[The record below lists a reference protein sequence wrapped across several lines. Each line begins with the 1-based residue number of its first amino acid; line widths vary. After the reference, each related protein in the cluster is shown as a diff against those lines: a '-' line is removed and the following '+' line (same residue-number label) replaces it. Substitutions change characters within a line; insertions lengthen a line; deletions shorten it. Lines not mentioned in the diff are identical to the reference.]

1 MFGVAGTNIIIR
13 HWDNFGRNAGYAL
26 NGTRQS
32 TLAYDSA
39 TGRLASMLADGSET
53 SFVWNYLDGSD
64 LKSSLA
70 YPNGLTATW
79 TYDANNLM
87 LQVCNATPT
96 NIISQYNYTYDAAG
110 RRVACGKS
118 GSAFAQNDTLSYG
131 YNNRSEL
138 TNAVAAVDSDYRY
151 AYDFDDIGNR
161 ETSSER
167 GTNSVYTA
175 NSLNQYTAVDE
186 FTPQFDDDGNQTL
199 IKTST
204 GVWQVQYNG
213 ENRPILWENVSTNS
227 PTHNSSTPTLISMSY
242 GRRVTKNDQRFVY
255 DGYLQIAN
263 FEQSAT
269 NLQLTTRNLQLFIW
283 DPTEPVA
290 TRPLVWT
297 NHQSPTTNFYTHDGN
312 KNVSDVV
319 DASGNVAVHYDYAPF
334 GVCRTVL
341 SDVATL
347 VLDIFLRNPLRYS
360 SEYMDEAIGV
370 IYFIKRIYNP
380 ADGRWISIDPFFINI
395 SFAEYHY
402 CLNSPIANN
411 DWIGLVFS
419 ETIEKM
425 TLAELQESTGRPNVY
440 GYTTIDVPPLEAG
453 NDIIKEFENGGCWCA
468 IVFKGMSLNLI
479 AASFIATNTVNQL
492 GEHVLAESAIDSISA
507 HEERRRK
514 AMKNGYEAY
523 LEKAQ
528 QQGEWVLR
536 CGMVCSTEKGK
547 AKQALSKY
555 LNSVRQFA
563 KGKYSSYN
571 KTQQQAIDNE
581 NNYWL
586 KNEDGLLIGYD
597 PKKIH
602 NVAEPP
608 PVNEEDLPS
617 CPVLK

>member
-1 MFGVAGTNIIIR
+1 MTYNAEGKRTSLENLAGQVTTTA
-13 HWDNFGRNAGYAL
+13 WDC
-26 NGTRQS
+26 
-32 TLAYDSA
+32 
-39 TGRLASMLADGSET
+39 
-53 SFVWNYLDGSD
+53 W
-64 LKSSLA
+64 
-70 YPNGLTATW
+70 
-79 TYDANNLM
+79 
-87 LQVCNATPT
+87 
-96 NIISQYNYTYDAAG
+96 
-110 RRVACGKS
+110 
-118 GSAFAQNDTLSYG
+118 
-131 YNNRSEL
+131 
-138 TNAVAAVDSDYRY
+138 
-151 AYDFDDIGNR
+151 
-161 ETSSER
+161 
-167 GTNSVYTA
+167 SVT
-175 NSLNQYTAVDE
+175 
-186 FTPQFDDDGNQTL
+186 
-199 IKTST
+199 
-204 GVWQVQYNG
+204 YNG
-213 ENRPILWENVSTNS
+213 ENSPVLWQCVSTNS
-227 PTHNSSTPTLISMSY
+227 LTPNSTTHNSSTPTLLSMSY
-242 GRRVTKNDQRFVY
+242 DRMGRRVTKNDQRFVY

-370 IYFIKRIYNP
+370 IYFINRTYNP

-453 NDIIKEFENGGCWCA
+453 TDIIKEFENGGCWCA

-507 HEERRRK
+507 HEERRRT

-563 KGKYSSYN
+563 VGKYSSYN